1 MMICIDTNVAIA
13 SLNRRPAVVAERLGE
28 AIRFQ
33 KVALPAPALHE
44 LGYGAANSQRVQEN
58 IARIET
64 FLELPI
70 EVLPFDAEDAREA
83 GFIRAALRKL
93 GVPIGNY
100 DVLIAAQARRRS
112 LPLVTAN
119 VREFARVP
127 GLIVTDWAA

>member
-1 MMICIDTNVAIA
+1 MICIDTNVAIA
-13 SLNRRPAVVAERLGE
+13 TLNRRPAVVAERLGE

-44 LGYGAANSQRVQEN
+44 LWYGAANSQRVQEN
-58 IARIET
+58 ISRIET

-93 GVPIGNY
+93 GAPIGNY